1 MDKLQQFAAGE
12 LDTLRQKGTFYRPRV
27 LETEQKATVIVD
39 GHEVIT
45 LSSNNYLGLTVH
57 PRLREAAIQAIEK
70 YGVGSGSVRTIAG
83 TMSLHVELEEKL
95 ARFKHTEASLTFQ
108 SGYATNLGVISALL
122 NPDDLIISDEL
133 NHASIIDGIRLNR
146 TPRKVYPHKD
156 MAGLRREL
164 EEAKSVNANKVMVVT
179 DGVFSMDGD
188 IAPLP
193 EIVDLAEE
201 YGAFVMVDDRSEEHT
216 SELQSR

>member
-1 MDKLQQFAAGE
+1 MDKLQQFVAGE

-27 LETEQKATVIVD
+27 LQTEQKATVIID

-57 PRLREAAIQAIEK
+57 PALREAAIQAINK

-108 SGYATNLGVISALL
+108 SGYTTNLGVISSLML
-122 NPDDLIISDEL
+122 PEDIIISDEL
-133 NHASIIDGIRLNR
+133 NHASIIDGIRLTFVSIERPARSTHTKIWPGCAACWRNR
-146 TPRKVYPHKD
+146 E
-156 MAGLRREL
+156 AL
-164 EEAKSVNANKVMVVT
+164 AKSWSSQTVSSVWMETSRLFQRSSPSPK
-179 DGVFSMDGD
+179 SS
-188 IAPLP
+188 APSSWSTMP
-193 EIVDLAEE
+193 IPA
-201 YGAFVMVDDRSEEHT
+201 AS
-216 SELQSR
+216 